1 MAKKVDA
8 GSLADAI
15 MKELRQYRE
24 LTNDEMEKIA
34 KEVAAEGRKKLK
46 AMSPRKTGG
55 YASGWSVKATR
66 SGNGK
71 FSFTIYNKKK
81 PSLTHLLEKGHQLRQ
96 GGRVRAFP
104 HIKKVED
111 WCNEEYE
118 RRIKERLGQ

>member
-8 GSLADAI
+8 GSLADTI

-46 AMSPRKTGG
+46 ATSPRKTGG

-71 FSFTIYNKKK
+71 FSFTIHNKKK